1 MISHHANGASTGA
14 GGNGLAVTSEPP
26 AQLLLLP
33 GPINFVTHFNLYALS
48 GLLNDAYLIGID
60 TETKPSFRKGE
71 YHRTSILQL
80 AIRTNANF
88 ESTVIVD
95 LMGFGS
101 DEKLRDLNDVLTP
114 VMQSPTIIKIGQGL
128 KEDFKQMYVAYPG
141 LSAVLAVNGV
151 IEVNWIY
158 RHLYPEIKQDI
169 SLKRLA
175 LSILNC
181 NLSKGQ
187 QMSNWNLRP
196 LSRLQ
201 SEYAVRDALIL
212 IRLFDVMIC
221 LASESG
227 DFVLD
232 SLLGSLVDGRI
243 IRS

>member
-1 MISHHANGASTGA
+1 MISHNAKGASTGTV
-14 GGNGLAVTSEPP
+14 GNGSDPP
-26 AQLLLLP
+26 AQMLLLP
-33 GPINFVTHFNLYALS
+33 GPINFVNHFNLYALS
-48 GLLNDAYLIGID
+48 GLLHDAYLIGID
-60 TETKPSFRKGE
+60 TETKPTFRKGE

-80 AIRTNANF
+80 AIRTNADI

-128 KEDFKQMYVAYPG
+128 NQDFKEIYVAYPG
-141 LSAVLAVNGV
+141 LSAVMAVNGV

-175 LSILNC
+175 LIILNC
-181 NLSKGQ
+181 NLSKAQ

-196 LSRLQ
+196 LSRFQ

-212 IRLFDVMIC
+212 IRLFEVMIH

-227 DFVLD
+227 DFVIE
-232 SLLGSLVDGRI
+232 SLLGSLVDGKI